1 MSYLKVY
8 PFLRLSNLNR
18 RVKLS
23 HDPNNTAWSRSATKY
38 GQKILQ
44 SHGWTPGNLLG
55 APDAPY
61 SELRSAASV
70 SHIRIRLKDDSLGL
84 GAKHEVACNGKETTG
99 LGVFED
105 LLGRLNGRSTI
116 ELEKDRAHRST
127 LKSSAYVDQRW
138 GKLRF
143 VSGGLLVGAELRECV
158 NGGKDTWNKSQ
169 QLQSSN
175 PAQETL
181 PEANSPPEGRSELP
195 NRKTNKRG
203 KTPGNDKSV
212 KESRKRIDWSV
223 VGDRSRGNPSVVSK
237 RESHTLPKDVFHQSQ
252 VEKIR
257 TQGEKTERKLKRRLK
272 RDARQPLKVPKH
284 PPTLPSPIPIQF
296 PDPGVVEAAVASGPL
311 CGTDSS
317 TRLSQGL
324 GAGRLGVRHRYIQH
338 KKMCMMD
345 NKALNE
351 VCMDQPA

>member
-1 MSYLKVY
+1 MSKLKVY

-23 HDPNNTAWSRSATKY
+23 HDPNNIAWSRSATKY

-44 SHGWTPGNLLG
+44 SHGWIPGDLLG
-55 APDAPY
+55 APGAPY
-61 SELRSAASV
+61 SDLRSAASV

-84 GAKHEVACNGKETTG
+84 GAKHEIACDGKETTG
-99 LGVFED
+99 LDIFED

-116 ELEKDRAHRST
+116 ESEKDRAHRSN
-127 LKSSAYVDQRW
+127 LRSSAYIDQRW

-143 VSGGLLVGAELRECV
+143 VSGGLLVGAELRDCV
-158 NGGKDTWNKSQ
+158 NGGKDTLNKSQ
-169 QLQSSN
+169 QMQSHD
-175 PAQETL
+175 PAQGTL
-181 PEANSPPEGRSELP
+181 PEANSPQEGRSELP
-195 NRKTNKRG
+195 NRKKHERERTS
-203 KTPGNDKSV
+203 GNDRSV
-212 KESRKRIDWSV
+212 KETSKGIDWSV

-252 VEKIR
+252 VDKIR
-257 TQGEKTERKLKRRLK
+257 THAEKAERKLKRRLK

-284 PPTLPSPIPIQF
+284 PPILPSSAPIQL
-296 PDPGVVEAAVASGPL
+296 PGLSIGEVAVASGPL
-311 CGTDSS
+311 CRTDSS

-345 NKALNE
+345 NKALKE
-351 VCMDQPA
+351 VCID

>member
-1 MSYLKVY
+1 MSKLKVY

-44 SHGWTPGNLLG
+44 SHGWAPGDLLG
-55 APDAPY
+55 APDASY

-84 GAKHEVACNGKETTG
+84 GAKHETECDGKETTG
-99 LGVFED
+99 LGIFED

-127 LKSSAYVDQRW
+127 LKGSAYVDQRW
-138 GKLRF
+138 GKLGF
-143 VSGGLLVGAELRECV
+143 VSGGLLVGAELRDCV
-158 NGGKDTWNKSQ
+158 NGGKDTWNNSQ
-169 QLQSSN
+169 QMQSPD
-175 PAQETL
+175 PAQGTL
-181 PEANSPPEGRSELP
+181 PEANSPQEGRSELS
-195 NRKTNKRG
+195 NRKKNKRG
-203 KTPGNDKSV
+203 KTSGNDKSV
-212 KESRKRIDWSV
+212 EESSKGIDWSV
-223 VGDRSRGNPSVVSK
+223 VRDRSQGNPSVVSK
-237 RESHTLPKDVFHQSQ
+237 RESHTPPKDVFHQSQ
-252 VEKIR
+252 VDKIR
-257 TQGEKTERKLKRRLK
+257 TQAENTKRRLK

-284 PPTLPSPIPIQF
+284 PPTLPSSDPIQS
-296 PDPGVVEAAVASGPL
+296 PGPGIGEAAVASSPL

-351 VCMDQPA
+351 VCIDQPA

>member
-1 MSYLKVY
+1 MSKLKVHD
-8 PFLRLSNLNR
+8 FLRLPNLNR
-18 RVKLS
+18 RGKLS

-44 SHGWTPGNLLG
+44 SHGWTPGDLLG

-70 SHIRIRLKDDSLGL
+70 SHLRIRLKDDNLGL
-84 GAKHEVACNGKETTG
+84 GAQHETAYDGKEATS
-99 LGVFED
+99 LGIFED

-116 ELEKDRAHRST
+116 ELEKDRAHRSN
-127 LKSSAYVDQRW
+127 LKGSAYVNQRW

-143 VSGGLLVGAELRECV
+143 VSGGLLVGAELRDCV

-169 QLQSSN
+169 QLQS
-175 PAQETL
+175 PDPVQGTL
-181 PEANSPPEGRSELP
+181 PEANSPQEGRSEFS
-195 NRKTNKRG
+195 NRKKKKRG
-203 KTPGNDKSV
+203 QTLGNDKRV
-212 KESRKRIDWSV
+212 KESSKGIDWTV
-223 VGDRSRGNPSVVSK
+223 IGDRSRGNPPVVSK
-237 RESHTLPKDVFHQSQ
+237 RESHTLPRDVFHQSR
-252 VEKIR
+252 VD
-257 TQGEKTERKLKRRLK
+257 KLKRRLK
-272 RDARQPLKVPKH
+272 RDAKQPLKVPKH
-284 PPTLPSPIPIQF
+284 PPTLPSSDPIQF
-296 PDPGVVEAAVASGPL
+296 PGPGIAEAAVASGPL

-324 GAGRLGVRHRYIQH
+324 GAGRLGVRHRYILH

-351 VCMDQPA
+351 VCIDQPA

>member
-1 MSYLKVY
+1 MGLGVSKK
-8 PFLRLSNLNR
+8 RS
-18 RVKLS
+18 KLS

-44 SHGWTPGNLLG
+44 SHGWTPGDLLG
-55 APDAPY
+55 ATDAPY

-70 SHIRIRLKDDSLGL
+70 SHIRIRLKDNSLGL
-84 GAKHEVACNGKETTG
+84 GAKHETACDGKETTG

-116 ELEKDRAHRST
+116 ELEKDRVHTSN
-127 LKSSAYVDQRW
+127 LKGSAYVDQRW

-143 VSGGLLVGAELRECV
+143 VSGGLLIGAELRDCV
-158 NGGKDTWNKSQ
+158 NGGKDTCNQSQ
-169 QLQSSN
+169 HMQN
-175 PAQETL
+175 PDPAQGTL
-181 PEANSPPEGRSELP
+181 PEANGPQEGRSELS
-195 NRKTNKRG
+195 NRRKDKNEKIS
-203 KTPGNDKSV
+203 GNDKSV
-212 KESRKRIDWSV
+212 KESSKGIDWSV
-223 VGDRSRGNPSVVSK
+223 VGDRSRGSPSVVSK
-237 RESHTLPKDVFHQSQ
+237 RESHALPKDVFHQSQ
-252 VEKIR
+252 VDKIR
-257 TQGEKTERKLKRRLK
+257 TQAETMERKLKRRLK

-284 PPTLPSPIPIQF
+284 SPTLPSSDLIQF
-296 PDPGVVEAAVASGPL
+296 STPGIAEAAVASGPV

-324 GAGRLGVRHRYIQH
+324 GTGRLGVRHRYIQH

-351 VCMDQPA
+351 ILMIKS

>member
-1 MSYLKVY
+1 MSKLKVY

-44 SHGWTPGNLLG
+44 SHGWTPGELLG

-61 SELRSAASV
+61 SELRSAASL

-84 GAKHEVACNGKETTG
+84 GAKHETACDGKESTG
-99 LGVFED
+99 LGIFED
-105 LLGRLNGRSTI
+105 LLGRLNGRSTT

-127 LKSSAYVDQRW
+127 LEGSAYVDQRW

-143 VSGGLLVGAELRECV
+143 VSGGLLVGAELRDCV
-158 NGGKDTWNKSQ
+158 NGGKDTWNKTQ
-169 QLQSSN
+169 QMQSPD
-175 PAQETL
+175 PAQGTQ
-181 PEANSPPEGRSELP
+181 PEANSPQEGRSEFS
-195 NRKTNKRG
+195 NRKKNKSG
-203 KTPGNDKSV
+203 KISGNDKSV
-212 KESRKRIDWSV
+212 KDSSKWIDWSV
-223 VGDRSRGNPSVVSK
+223 VGDRPRGNPSLVSK
-237 RESHTLPKDVFHQSQ
+237 RESHTLPKDKFHHFQ
-252 VEKIR
+252 VDKIR
-257 TQGEKTERKLKRRLK
+257 LQAEKTKRKLKRRLR

-284 PPTLPSPIPIQF
+284 PPTLPSSDPIQF
-296 PDPGVVEAAVASGPL
+296 PGPDIGEAAVASGPL

-351 VCMDQPA
+351 VCIDQPA